1 MDKIKLTQIT
11 HLMARIRSLM
21 DDDNVISARI
31 YNKLCGDAD
40 LHLYEPLFRELFD
53 EYKKNTR
60 FDDTMDELSTEINGI
75 KVFCLVDKDD
85 RTTD

>member
-1 MDKIKLTQIT
+1 MDKIKIAEIT
-11 HLMARIRSLM
+11 HLMARIRALM

-31 YNKLCGDAD
+31 SNKLYGDAD

-53 EYKKNTR
+53 EYKTTR
-60 FDDTMDELSTEINGI
+60 FDDTTDELSTEINGI
-75 KVFCLVDKDD
+75 KVFCLVDKYD

>member
-11 HLMARIRSLM
+11 HLMARIRALM
-21 DDDNVISARI
+21 DDQEVICAMVNNEH
-31 YNKLCGDAD
+31 YGDVY
-40 LHLYEPLFRELFD
+40 LHLCSDLFKNIFG
-53 EYKKNTR
+53 EYRTAR
-60 FDDTMDELSTEINGI
+60 FDDTTDELSTEINGI

>member
-1 MDKIKLTQIT
+1 MVKIKIAEIT

-31 YNKLCGDAD
+31 YNKLYGDAD
-40 LHLYEPLFRELFD
+40 LHLYEPLLRELFD
-53 EYKKNTR
+53 EYKTTR
-60 FDDTMDELSTEINGI
+60 FDDTTDELSTEINGI

-85 RTTD
+85 RATD

>member
-31 YNKLCGDAD
+31 NNKLYGDAD
-40 LHLYEPLFRELFD
+40 LHLYELLFRELFD
-53 EYKKNTR
+53 EYKTTR
-60 FDDTMDELSTEINGI
+60 FDDTTDELSTEINGI

>member
-1 MDKIKLTQIT
+1 MDKIKIAEIT

-31 YNKLCGDAD
+31 HNKLYGDSD
-40 LHLYEPLFRELFD
+40 LHLYETLFRELFD
-53 EYKKNTR
+53 EYKKTTR

>member
-1 MDKIKLTQIT
+1 MDKIKISEIT

-31 YNKLCGDAD
+31 NNKLYGDAD

-53 EYKKNTR
+53 EYKTTR
-60 FDDTMDELSTEINGI
+60 FDDTTDELSTEINGI
-75 KVFCLVDKDD
+75 KVFCLADKDD
-85 RTTD
+85 RATD

>member
-1 MDKIKLTQIT
+1 MDKIKIAEIT
-11 HLMARIRSLM
+11 HLMARIRALM
-21 DDDNVISARI
+21 DDKNVICEIVNNERLGEA
-31 YNKLCGDAD
+31 Y

-53 EYKKNTR
+53 EYKTTR
-60 FDDTMDELSTEINGI
+60 FDDTTDELSTEINGI

>member
-1 MDKIKLTQIT
+1 MDKIKISEIT

-21 DDDNVISARI
+21 DDDNVISARL
-31 YNKLCGDAD
+31 YNKLNGDAD

-53 EYKKNTR
+53 EYKTTR
-60 FDDTMDELSTEINGI
+60 FDDTTDELSTEINGI
-75 KVFCLVDKDD
+75 KVFCLVDKYD